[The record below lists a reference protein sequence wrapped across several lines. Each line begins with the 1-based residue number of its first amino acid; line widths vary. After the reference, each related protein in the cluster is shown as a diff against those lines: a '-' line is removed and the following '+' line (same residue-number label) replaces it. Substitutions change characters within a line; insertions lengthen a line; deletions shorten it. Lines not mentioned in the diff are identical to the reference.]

1 MKPSQPNPVIT
12 CPTPMRSPIHMAAPV
27 VTMPSATRPYSRD
40 MASVYIASART
51 LPNDEVIPCC
61 IDLSSPHRPLQS
73 MDQTEAAKSYLTR
86 RRLSARVPLG
96 LAGDAVSPAGASL
109 PFTMIIGTV
118 MASTRSAM

>member
-1 MKPSQPNPVIT
+1 
-12 CPTPMRSPIHMAAPV
+12 MRSPIHMAAPV

-40 MASVYIASART
+40 MASVYIASVRT
-51 LPNDEVIPCC
+51 LPNDEVISCC
-61 IDLSSPHRPLQS
+61 ISLPFPYRPLRS
-73 MDQTEAAKSYLTR
+73 VDQTEAAKSYLTR

-118 MASTRSAM
+118 IATTRSAM